1 MKSLRAKARKPTHP
15 GAILREDVLP
25 ELHLTQTEFA
35 KQLHLSRYVVSE
47 IIHERRAIT
56 PDIAIRLA
64 RFLGTTASSWL
75 NMQQAVDL
83 WELEQHRK
91 EEYDLI
97 PQSPRRL
104 AR

>member
-35 KQLHLSRYVVSE
+35 KQLHLSRHIVSE

-83 WELEQHRK
+83 WELEQNRK